1 MNAWT
6 LPVSPTLRRLR
17 LLPVL
22 AGAVLSLGLGAF
34 AITAAAQADPAA
46 GPREEANQLE
56 EKSRRMKQEGHHD
69 EALRL
74 MREAESI
81 RARFQEPGDRPAGEA
96 LEQERRVI
104 EQKLDRSRKE
114 RQELEAAGKRD
125 EAREVERRI
134 DMLERRREELNRSR
148 GPETPG
154 PVRGEAGR
162 SEMKRRLEHLKIAAE
177 HLHAAGLHEAAERI
191 NQQAEVI
198 RRRLESRPEA
208 GPGREGMPGGEPRRS
223 AGQRGGGGPGMEMR
237 ESGPR
242 SAGGPGEGGA
252 VGPEREDLRL
262 VVRRLERRLERLER
276 ALRDRP

>member
-81 RARFQEPGDRPAGEA
+81 RARFQEPGPRPTGEA
-96 LEQERRVI
+96 LDQERRMI
-104 EQKLDRSRKE
+104 EQKLDQSRKE
-114 RQELEAAGKRD
+114 RQELEAAGKTE
-125 EAREVERRI
+125 EAREVESRI
-134 DMLERRREELNRSR
+134 ARIERRREELGRNR

-154 PVRGEAGR
+154 PARGEVGPP
-162 SEMKRRLEHLKIAAE
+162 EMQRRLEHLKIAAE
-177 HLHAAGLHEAAERI
+177 HLHAAGLHDAAEQI
-191 NQQAEVI
+191 NRQAEAI

-223 AGQRGGGGPGMEMR
+223 AGQRRGPGGEMGEGGR
-237 ESGPR
+237 R

-252 VGPEREDLRL
+252 VGPDREDLRV